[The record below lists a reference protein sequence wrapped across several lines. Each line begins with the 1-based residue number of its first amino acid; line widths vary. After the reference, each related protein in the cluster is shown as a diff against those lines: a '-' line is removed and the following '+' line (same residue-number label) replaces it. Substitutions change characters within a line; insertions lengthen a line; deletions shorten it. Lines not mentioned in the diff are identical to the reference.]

1 MNLVKKEIEQDG
13 TESVYL
19 TTLNPD
25 LNEAEFLSANEDYF
39 YTNIEINPDYH
50 YDFKDGIVELNQEKT
65 NIKVSNINKQLIE
78 YLLQKTDKYMLV
90 DNPFNITSDQI
101 EVLTK
106 YRQDLRD
113 LFYSELALNIPVKPY
128 FI

>member
-19 TTLNPD
+19 TTLNQD
-25 LNEAEFLSANEDYF
+25 LNEEEFLSANEDYF

>member
-1 MNLVKKEIEQDG
+1 MNLVKIEVEDG
-13 TESVYL
+13 SKVVYL

-25 LNEAEFLSANEDYF
+25 LNEEEFLKDNEEYF
-39 YTNIEINPDYH
+39 YTNIEINPDFH
-50 YDFKDGIVELNQEKT
+50 YEFKNGIVELNQEKT
-65 NIKVSNINKQLIE
+65 NIKISKINKEIIE
-78 YLLQKTDKYMLV
+78 DLLRKTDKYMLV
-90 DNPFNITSDQI
+90 DNPFNITIEQI

-113 LFYSELALNIPVKPY
+113 LFYSELALNIPIKPY

>member
-1 MNLVKKEIEQDG
+1 MNLVKIEKEQDG
-13 TESVYL
+13 SQAVYL

-25 LNEAEFLSANEDYF
+25 LNEEQFLMENTDYF
-39 YTNIEINPDYH
+39 YTEIEINPDYH
-50 YDFKDGIVELNQEKT
+50 YDLKDGIVVLNQEKT

-78 YLLQKTDKYMLV
+78 YILQKTDKYMLV

>member
-19 TTLNPD
+19 TTLNPY
-25 LNEAEFLSANEDYF
+25 LNEQEFLLENTDYF
-39 YTNIEINPDYH
+39 YTELEINPDFH
-50 YDFKDGIVELNQEKT
+50 YDFKDGLVILNQEKT
-65 NIKVSNINKQLIE
+65 NIKISKINKEIIE
-78 YLLQKTDKYMLV
+78 DLLRKTDKYMLV
-90 DNPFNITSDQI
+90 DNPFNITIEQI

-113 LFYSELALNIPVKPY
+113 LFYSELALNIPTKPY